1 MLSDVFGSV
10 AAGLTMLF
18 AWPQAIRALRTRTSE
33 GLSLTSTLL
42 MGTSGLLWSVYGF
55 ATSSMYILV
64 ANLSVACAAMV
75 IARVFRARHPLLPF
89 ALVAG
94 AGAVVALAALAGPAT
109 TGLVGVVFA
118 GAMTLPQ
125 AIVALRART
134 SLAAV
139 SALTYLLLATNAAC
153 WIVYGALIADAVVVA
168 PNLVTLP
175 ASLLI
180 LARLRRPPEHGR

>member
-1 MLSDVFGSV
+1 MLSDLFGAT
-10 AAGLTMLF
+10 AAGLTTLF
-18 AWPQAIRALRTRTSE
+18 AWPQAIRALRKRSTE

-42 MGTSGLLWSVYGF
+42 MGTSGLLWSAYGL
-55 ATSSMYILV
+55 ATSSTYILV
-64 ANLSVACAAMV
+64 ANLSVACAALV
-75 IARVFRARHPLLPF
+75 IATVFRARHPRLPVLLI
-89 ALVAG
+89 AL

-109 TGLVGVVFA
+109 TGLLGVVVA

-125 AIVALRART
+125 AILALRART

-153 WIVYGALIADAVVVA
+153 WIVYGALIADLLVVA

-175 ASLLI
+175 ASILI
-180 LARLRRPPEHGR
+180 LTRLGRRKPRA

>member
-1 MLSDVFGSV
+1 VLSDVFGAA

-18 AWPQAIRALRTRTSE
+18 AWPQAIRALRKRRTE

-42 MGTSGLLWSVYGF
+42 MGTSGLLWSVYGL
-55 ATSSMYILV
+55 ATSSVYILV

-75 IARVFRARHPLLPF
+75 IASVFRARHPLLPLL
-89 ALVAG
+89 LVVG
-94 AGAVVALAALAGPAT
+94 AGSIVAFAALSGPTT
-109 TGLVGVVFA
+109 TGLVGDVMA

-125 AIVALRART
+125 VILALRART

-153 WIVYGALIADAVVVA
+153 WIVYGALIADPLVVA

-175 ASLLI
+175 ASILI
-180 LARLRRPPEHGR
+180 LTRLGRPKPRA